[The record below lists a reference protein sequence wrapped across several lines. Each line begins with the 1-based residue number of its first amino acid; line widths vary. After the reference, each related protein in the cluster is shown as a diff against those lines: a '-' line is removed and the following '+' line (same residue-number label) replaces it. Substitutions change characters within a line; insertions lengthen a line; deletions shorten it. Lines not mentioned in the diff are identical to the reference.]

1 MKRNQYL
8 RDCLLG
14 DPESLELAL
23 QAIANTPASY
33 LPHSGTELAMK
44 YIRAAVDYSRGVT
57 VSATRVAELFEHIP
71 AVAMPAKLGDF
82 IRAVL

>member
-14 DPESLELAL
+14 DPSALELAR
-23 QAIANTPASY
+23 QAIARTPASY
-33 LPHSGTELAMK
+33 LPHAGTELAMK
-44 YIRAAVDYSRGVT
+44 YIRAAVDYRRGVT

-82 IRAVL
+82 LHAIL